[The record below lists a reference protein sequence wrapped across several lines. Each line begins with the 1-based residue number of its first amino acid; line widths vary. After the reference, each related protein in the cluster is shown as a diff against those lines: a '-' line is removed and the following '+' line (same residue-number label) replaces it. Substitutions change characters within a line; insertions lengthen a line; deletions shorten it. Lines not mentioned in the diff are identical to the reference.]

1 MAARSTPRAAAARK
15 LAPAA
20 VDPIDDDDVLDL
32 DAVRAQARQSSTPFV
47 KGGRRY
53 ELAPL
58 QSLDYRTVQ
67 AADSGDVDAVRA
79 AVKDGL
85 GEEQWEHFDR
95 EATSIGELDALFKR
109 WLSKSGLSQGE
120 SAASS
125 ASLTGTATRSR
136 RTSSARAGR

>member
-20 VDPIDDDDVLDL
+20 VGPIDDDDDVLDL
-32 DAVRAQARQSSTPFV
+32 DAVRAQARQESTAFI
-47 KGGRRY
+47 KAGRRY

-67 AADSGDVDAVRA
+67 AADSGDVEAVRA
-79 AVKDGL
+79 AIKDGL
-85 GEEQWEHFDR
+85 GEEQWEHFDLQ
-95 EATSIGELDALFKR
+95 ATSIGELDVLFKR
-109 WLSKSGLSQGE
+109 WLKKSGLSTGE
-120 SAASS
+120 SAASP

-136 RTSSARAGR
+136 RT